1 MTRQQRKYHFIYKT
15 TNILTNRYYIGMH
28 STDNLNDGYLGS
40 GKRLRYSI
48 NKYGKENHIVEIIE
62 FCISREE
69 LKNREKEIVN
79 LNELA
84 KNECLNLIVGG
95 EGGRGFT
102 NEEQRQNAIKSNQK
116 QKWLKENDKEWSEKR
131 SSRLSVS
138 QRLSYEEGRRIRKH
152 FCDWT
157 GRFHKEETKQK
168 IGEVNSLK
176 QKGEGNSQFGTCWIT
191 NGNENKKIYKGDL
204 IPNGWRLGRELKK
217 EGKQRVL

>member
-1 MTRQQRKYHFIYKT
+1 MARKQRKYHFIYKT

-62 FCISREE
+62 FCTSREE

-79 LNELA
+79 LNEIA

-102 NEEQRQNAIKSNQK
+102 NEEQKQNAIKSNQR
-116 QKWLKENDKEWSEKR
+116 QKWLKENNKEWNEKR
-131 SSRLSVS
+131 TKQLKENGSNVLTKLWKEGKLSAPN
-138 QRLSYEEGRRIRKH
+138 
-152 FCDWT
+152 WT
-157 GRFHKEETKQK
+157 GKQHKEETKLK
-168 IGEVNSLK
+168 IGLANSLK
-176 QKGEGNSQFGTCWIT
+176 QKGEYNSQFGSQWIT
-191 NGNENKKIYKGDL
+191 NGEQNKKIKMMG
-204 IPNGWRLGRELKK
+204 IVPTGWKLGRTPKK
-217 EGKQRVL
+217 